1 MATQTA
7 QRRTGRIVFRTPRP
21 ARFGTNDV
29 FMIDLSL
36 HGAGIRHQTRIAPG
50 TEASLRFKLEK
61 QEHAVRCRLL
71 RSKLELT
78 QTDKGPIQ
86 SYRSGMAFVA
96 LDTEVKSLRDALNK
110 RVHRALLLQ
119 KANALAKPELA
130 DEVTPGSDVDVKF
143 LAPWLKPS
151 PFVRCTFEP
160 KKGWR
165 KARTS
170 TAEQPENG
178 FTVLAEEGDAEIDKL
193 CKTWEISDAQGREL
207 IRLFAHLSLTETSDI
222 DRDIFAS

>member
-1 MATQTA
+1 MATQSA

-21 ARFGTNDV
+21 ARFGTVDV

-36 HGAGIRHQTRIAPG
+36 HGAGIRHQSRIAPG
-50 TEASLRFKLEK
+50 TEANLRFKLEK
-61 QEHAVRCRLL
+61 QEHSVRCRLL

-119 KANALAKPELA
+119 KANALGKPEIA
-130 DEVTPGSDVDVKF
+130 KDITPESDIDVKF
-143 LAPWLKPS
+143 LAPWLQPS
-151 PFVRCTFEP
+151 PFVTCTFEE

-165 KARTS
+165 RARTS
-170 TAEQPENG
+170 SAEQPENG
-178 FTVLAEEGDAEIDKL
+178 FTVLAAEGDGEIEKL
-193 CKTWEISDAQGREL
+193 CKTWEKSDANGREL

-222 DRDIFAS
+222 ERDLFAS